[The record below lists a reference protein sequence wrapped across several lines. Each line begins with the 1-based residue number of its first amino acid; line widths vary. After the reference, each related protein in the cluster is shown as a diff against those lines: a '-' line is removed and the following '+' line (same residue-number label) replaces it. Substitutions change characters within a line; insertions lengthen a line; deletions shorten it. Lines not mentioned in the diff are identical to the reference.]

1 MNEAPVIIQVA
12 VAIAILMVA
21 GTMCLLVRQLL
32 ADCVPETS
40 DEEEEDESMTF
51 GQQLRE
57 IRLERGHTV
66 EFAAAALLMKTTVY
80 LEMERGE
87 FIPDRELREWCLE
100 KADTWVVNPQPE
112 REDGQAL

>member
-51 GQQLRE
+51 GQRLYQ
-57 IRLERGHTV
+57 IRIEKGHTV
-66 EFAAAALLMKTTVY
+66 EFAAASVGMSVAAYQAV
-80 LEMERGE
+80 ESG
-87 FIPDRELREWCLE
+87 DRTLNPVWEASILD
-100 KADTWVVNPQPE
+100 KADTWVINPQPE